1 MTTEACLT
9 LKRKGAGQ
17 MIVLET
23 IKLIFEIVSA
33 IAGFIFF
40 AIKALNWFIDYKFN
54 QKIDQLKANCLKENR
69 CSSSKTQQR

>member
-1 MTTEACLT
+1 
-9 LKRKGAGQ
+9 

-69 CSSSKTQQR
+69 CSQSKVKQR

>member
-1 MTTEACLT
+1 
-9 LKRKGAGQ
+9 

-40 AIKALNWFIDYKFN
+40 AIKALNWFFDYKFN
-54 QKIDQLKANCLKENR
+54 QKLNELKPKNTKKNR
-69 CSSSKTQQR
+69 CSSRKGKQR

>member
-1 MTTEACLT
+1 
-9 LKRKGAGQ
+9 

-40 AIKALNWFIDYKFN
+40 AYKALNWFIDYKFN

-69 CSSSKTQQR
+69 CSSHKGKQR